1 MRHAALP
8 RPRAPAPCAEQRGI
22 RLEGSA
28 RELKTYT
35 EQSREYRRT
44 VYGHDSW
51 VKHRESTRFLR
62 NLQTTLESGV
72 ARSLYTE
79 IAVVTLVSIFIV
91 FVNCLITG
99 YDDLA
104 GEHYAAV
111 FQIPLVKSLSLPA
124 LPFNFAMGALS
135 LLLVFRTNTAYSR
148 WNEARTLWGGIVNT
162 CRNLGRQANAYFPQ
176 DATGQK
182 LRAQLAS
189 QVAMFPKALRSFLR
203 GADDDDKTLLQ
214 AIELLGTDSAKA
226 FMQSKNRPTFICN
239 MIAATFVRANLEPRE
254 RFVMDQNVNA
264 LVDYLGACERI
275 FRSPIPLVYTR
286 HTGRFITSFMVL
298 VPLAMWEPMR
308 GTWNHWATIPASAAL
323 AVFLFGIEELGI
335 QIEEPFGILPLEALC
350 DGAIES
356 VVADMKA
363 SCDKQHFGPLA

>member
-1 MRHAALP
+1 MRVLALLVLVSSTSGAGAPKSSLLMRHAALP

-214 AIELLGTDSAKA
+214 AIALIATDS
-226 FMQSKNRPTFICN
+226 NRDP
-239 MIAATFVRANLEPRE
+239 P
-254 RFVMDQNVNA
+254 
-264 LVDYLGACERI
+264 LGGC
-275 FRSPIPLVYTR
+275 PDC
-286 HTGRFITSFMVL
+286 H
-298 VPLAMWEPMR
+298 
-308 GTWNHWATIPASAAL
+308 
-323 AVFLFGIEELGI
+323 
-335 QIEEPFGILPLEALC
+335 
-350 DGAIES
+350 
-356 VVADMKA
+356 
-363 SCDKQHFGPLA
+363 

>member
-1 MRHAALP
+1 LREIAFLEPQNTFSEELNAADTPYEIMRVLALLVLVSSTSGTGAPKSSLLMRHAALP

-51 VKHRESTRFLR
+51 VKHRDSTRFLR

-79 IAVVTLVSIFIV
+79 IAVVTLVSTFVV

-104 GEHYAAV
+104 GEHYKAV
-111 FQIPLVKSLSLPA
+111 FQIPLIKSLTLPA

-214 AIELLGTDSAKA
+214 AIALIATDSNRDPPLGGCPDCHLLPLIALGTLLQAIELLGTDSAKA
-226 FMQSKNRPTFICN
+226 FMQVRDWRSLV
-239 MIAATFVRANLEPRE
+239 MIACDCNRA
-254 RFVMDQNVNA
+254 A
-264 LVDYLGACERI
+264 
-275 FRSPIPLVYTR
+275 R
-286 HTGRFITSFMVL
+286 H
-298 VPLAMWEPMR
+298 
-308 GTWNHWATIPASAAL
+308 
-323 AVFLFGIEELGI
+323 
-335 QIEEPFGILPLEALC
+335 
-350 DGAIES
+350 
-356 VVADMKA
+356 
-363 SCDKQHFGPLA
+363 